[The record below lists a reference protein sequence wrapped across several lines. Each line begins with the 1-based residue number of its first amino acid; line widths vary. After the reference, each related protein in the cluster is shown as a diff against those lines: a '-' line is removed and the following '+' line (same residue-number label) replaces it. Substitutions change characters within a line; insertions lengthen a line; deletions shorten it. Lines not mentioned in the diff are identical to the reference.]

1 MQKRVVLSA
10 AVTVVCVGVAV
21 ASSLHGVAQQ
31 AAPTRSSVTVVR
43 VKPDMVDAWVD
54 FQAKRTIPA
63 LKKAGI
69 TQRDVY
75 RSAYGQAFEFRIV
88 QPIGKFADRDNPASP
103 IERALGAPAAKE
115 YNDALRKMITN
126 QQTWII
132 QSAADASFD
141 PNPDAIHKIL
151 VLTTTH
157 VAPGRAADYLN
168 YLKADLLPAQK
179 KGLAKRFLV
188 SRVLFGGDNNEFRLA
203 SFEDK
208 FADLDGD
215 SPVVRALGADGV
227 AKMTQKTVGLVVSS
241 QRVVYVREDALSFRA
256 RPTS

>member
-10 AVTVVCVGVAV
+10 AVAAVCVGVSV
-21 ASSLHGVAQQ
+21 ASTVRGVAQQ
-31 AAPTRSSVTVVR
+31 TAPARSSVTVVR

-54 FQAKRTIPA
+54 FQTKRTIPA
-63 LKKAGI
+63 LKKAGV

-88 QPIGKFADRDNPASP
+88 QPVAKLADRDNPASP

-115 YNDALRKMITN
+115 YNDALRKMIAS

-132 QSAADASFD
+132 QSMADASFD
-141 PNPDAIHKIL
+141 PDPNAIHKIL

-157 VAPGRAADYLN
+157 VAPGRAGDYTN
-168 YLKADLLPAQK
+168 YVRSDLLAAQK
-179 KGLAKRFLV
+179 KGQAKRFLV
-188 SRVLFGGDNNEFRLA
+188 SRVLFGGDSNEFRLA

-215 SPVVRALGADGV
+215 SPVVRALGADGA
-227 AKMTQKTVGLVVSS
+227 AKMAQKTVGIVMSS
-241 QRVVYVREDALSFRA
+241 QRVVYVREDALSFRT
-256 RPTS
+256 RPIS

>member
-1 MQKRVVLSA
+1 MRKRVVLSA
-10 AVTVVCVGVAV
+10 AVTAVCVGVSL
-21 ASSLHGVAQQ
+21 ASSLLGVAQP
-31 AAPTRSSVTVVR
+31 APPTRSSVTVVR

-54 FQAKRTIPA
+54 FQSKRTVPA
-63 LKKAGI
+63 LKKAGV

-88 QPIGKFADRDNPASP
+88 QPVGKLADRDNPTPP

-115 YNDALRKMITN
+115 YNDALRKMVAS

-132 QSAADASFD
+132 QGVADASFD
-141 PNPDAIHKIL
+141 PDPNAIHRIL

-157 VAPGRAADYLN
+157 VAPGRAGDYLN
-168 YLKADLLPAQK
+168 YLRADLLPAQK
-179 KGLAKRFLV
+179 KGQAKRFLV

-215 SPVVRALGADGV
+215 SPVVRALGAEGV
-227 AKMTQKTVGLVVSS
+227 AKMAQKTVGMVVSS
-241 QRVVYVREDALSFRA
+241 QRIVYVREDALSFRA
-256 RPTS
+256 RPAS